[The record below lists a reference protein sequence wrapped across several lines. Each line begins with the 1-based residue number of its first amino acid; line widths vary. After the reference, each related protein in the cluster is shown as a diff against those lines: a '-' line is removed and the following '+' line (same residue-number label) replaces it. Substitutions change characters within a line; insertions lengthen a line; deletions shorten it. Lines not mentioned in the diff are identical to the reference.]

1 MPAEPVYALCLYKY
15 TRITAQMMNLTLT
28 PSPLLFLQA
37 IAAGLGLLMM
47 GPQTH
52 AESPD
57 RELFGEATHKIVYQ
71 LNKADPDYIEHVLF
85 SVGAMLRKHQDDIHI
100 VVTVIGPAIHLLGE
114 HPQRPVPEP
123 LQQRAESL
131 AMYGVEFHACGN
143 TMKSLGWTEMDL
155 LDFATVVEVG
165 ASDLMELQEQG
176 YAYISW

>member
-1 MPAEPVYALCLYKY
+1 
-15 TRITAQMMNLTLT
+15 MNLISA
-28 PSPLLFLQA
+28 PSRRQFLHA
-37 IAAGLGLLMM
+37 IAAGIGLLMT
-47 GPQTH
+47 GTESH

-57 RELFGEATHKIVYQ
+57 RELFGETTHKVVYQ
-71 LNKADPDYIEHVLF
+71 LNKADPDYLEHVLF
-85 SVGAMLRKHQDDIHI
+85 SVGAMLRQHGDDIHI

-114 HPQRPVPEP
+114 NPQRPVPEV
-123 LQQRAESL
+123 LRQRAESL

-143 TMKSLGWTEMDL
+143 TMKSLGWTEIDL